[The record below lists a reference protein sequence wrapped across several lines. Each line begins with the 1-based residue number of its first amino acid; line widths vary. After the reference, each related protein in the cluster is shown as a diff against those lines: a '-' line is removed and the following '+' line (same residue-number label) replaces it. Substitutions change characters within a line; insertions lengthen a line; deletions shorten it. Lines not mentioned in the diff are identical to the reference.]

1 MSRESESA
9 ALAAAPPLT
18 GMQRMLLRDLLHE
31 RWRAHVEAIT
41 DLAVRFHADEE
52 RSVAIELAK
61 VRRSLVDVESALDRL
76 ESRSYGRC
84 DACDRRIPFEQLEAE
99 PPLRYCRRCQPPSS
113 GSATNSGIS
122 RSVRLW

>member
-1 MSRESESA
+1 MSRDTESA
-9 ALAAAPPLT
+9 ALSAAPPLT

-31 RWRAHVEAIT
+31 CWRAHVEAIT

-84 DACDRRIPFEQLEAE
+84 DACERRIPFEQLEAQ
-99 PPLRYCRRCQPPSS
+99 PSLRYCRRCQPPSS

-122 RSVRLW
+122 RSVRL